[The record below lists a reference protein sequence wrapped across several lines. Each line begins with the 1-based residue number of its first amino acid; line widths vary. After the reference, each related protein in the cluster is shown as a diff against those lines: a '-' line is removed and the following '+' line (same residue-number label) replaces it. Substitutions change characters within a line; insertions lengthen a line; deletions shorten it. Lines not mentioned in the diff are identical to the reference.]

1 MSWAMPFPLRSSN
14 PARSRAA
21 RATSTALLAVLLACL
36 GAGPAAA
43 QTCEAPQTLRTSP
56 QPSTTCG
63 GDLSITSVC
72 NGEIAIY
79 GPVGVW
85 QLRVGAGATA
95 VLELLTTDPVFSPV
109 GYLVAASGSC
119 GEGGCH
125 GHVDPL
131 TPLDLS
137 VVPPGHYHLIV
148 AASEWDAPGA
158 CGKYGLA
165 LSGELGDFDLVFAD
179 GFD

>member
-1 MSWAMPFPLRSSN
+1 MSWATPSPMRSSN
-14 PARSRAA
+14 PARKRAA
-21 RATSTALLAVLLACL
+21 HATSAALLAVLLACL
-36 GAGPAAA
+36 GAGPATA
-43 QTCEAPQTLRTSP
+43 QTCEAPQTLRTNL
-56 QPSTTCG
+56 QPSTTCS
-63 GDLSITSVC
+63 GDLSIASLC

-95 VLELLTTDPVFSPV
+95 IIELLATDPVFSPV
-109 GYLVAASGSC
+109 GYLVAASGAC

-137 VVPPGHYHLIV
+137 TVPPGDYHLIV

-158 CGKYGLA
+158 CGTYGLS
-165 LSGELGDFDLVFAD
+165 LSGDLGDLDRVFAD